1 MIFSPEMDNAI
12 NYGYSFKILRGYL
25 FQKSHIFR
33 DYIDALY
40 QIKQSHSKNEPMY
53 LISKLLLNSL
63 YGKFGMDYRFD
74 EHIII
79 SEDELINMIEN
90 DYLISEMINLDNN
103 KSLISYV
110 NNNNS
115 DEENIFG
122 NCNYNISIGIASA
135 VTAYSRIFRSQFKN
149 NPDYKLYYSDT
160 DSIYIDKSLPH

>member
-63 YGKFGMDYRFD
+63 YGRFGIDDSFLDVSILDSDSYKQFEID
-74 EHIII
+74 HA
-79 SEDELINMIEN
+79 N
-90 DYLISEMINLDNN
+90 DIKE
-103 KSLISYV
+103 
-110 NNNNS
+110 
-115 DEENIFG
+115 
-122 NCNYNISIGIASA
+122 
-135 VTAYSRIFRSQFKN
+135 
-149 NPDYKLYYSDT
+149 
-160 DSIYIDKSLPH
+160 